1 MCLCVECCKWAGA
14 SNGEYVTHRNTIC
27 KRNTLNCHLTH
38 VTEGKT
44 EDRMQVAGRPG
55 RRNKQLLDDFKETRE

>member
-1 MCLCVECCKWAGA
+1 MWSAVSGLVQAMA
-14 SNGEYVTHRNTIC
+14 SMSRTETQFV
-27 KRNTLNCHLTH
+27 KRNTLNSLLTH